1 MTEALSRTV
10 GAVEDVM
17 VSIVPRAPRE
27 RPCGSVDPRTL
38 RWTER
43 RREPRMPATV
53 RDLLAEPAFRLRVL
67 AGVHDEA
74 DLDAPLVWAHSSD
87 LVDPTPWL
95 ESGQLL
101 LTDGVHFTGH
111 DSAEFSEEYVAR
123 LRGRGIRA
131 LGFATRIV
139 HDEVPAALVT
149 ACERQGLPLL
159 EVADLTPFMGIIRF
173 VADVISRE
181 QRERLEWSLEA
192 QRRVG
197 RAALGPDGLAAILT
211 ELERQ
216 LDCWVAL
223 YDAAGQRVHLPT
235 RLDVPAEEAVAAAAR
250 HALTRGS
257 RAGLRLDDGG
267 GVTLQTIGRRD
278 HLRGVLAVGT
288 GTPLD
293 PAGSDLVA
301 SVIALASI
309 ALEQRRALDSSR
321 RQLRSGLLELL
332 AAGAFDVAESTARRL
347 GSPLPAEPVRVVVLS
362 APVHGDSLLDELEV
376 VAEEDG
382 ARLFFAERDGSLVA
396 VAAADGL
403 EPLTAVLERHGESAG
418 ASALIAWS
426 DLDRGL
432 EEARRAAERTGDGTV
447 VRFEDVAAEGM
458 IGLLAAAGAAPLARR
473 MLSPLLTPE
482 GAVLLESARVWLRR
496 NGAWEPAAR
505 DLGVHRHTLRNRITA
520 VERALGLDLD
530 DVSART
536 ELWTA
541 LRLHS

>member
-1 MTEALSRTV
+1 
-10 GAVEDVM
+10 
-17 VSIVPRAPRE
+17 
-27 RPCGSVDPRTL
+27 
-38 RWTER
+38 
-43 RREPRMPATV
+43 MPATV

-74 DLDAPLVWAHSSD
+74 ALDAPLVWVHSSD

-95 ESGQLL
+95 EPGQLL
-101 LTDGVHFTGH
+101 LTDGVHFTGR
-111 DSAEFSEEYVAR
+111 DSAEFSQEYVAR
-123 LRGRGIRA
+123 LRDRGIRA

-139 HDEVPAALVT
+139 HDRVPEALVA

-159 EVADLTPFMGIIRF
+159 EVADRTPFMGIIRF

-192 QRRVG
+192 QRRVA
-197 RAALGPDGLAAILT
+197 RAALRPDGLAAILI

-216 LDCWVAL
+216 LNCWVAL
-223 YDAAGQRVHLPT
+223 FDAAGQRVHLPT
-235 RLDVPAEEAVAAAAR
+235 RLDVPAETSVSAAVR
-250 HALTRGS
+250 QALSRGR
-257 RAGLRLDDGG
+257 RAGLRLDG

-309 ALEQRRALDSSR
+309 ALEQRRALDASR

-347 GSPLPAEPVRVVVLS
+347 GSPLPPEPVRVIVLS
-362 APVHGDSLLDELEV
+362 EPVRGDSLLDELEV
-376 VAEEDG
+376 VAEEDD
-382 ARLFFAERDGSLVA
+382 ARLFFAERDSVLVMITE
-396 VAAADGL
+396 ADGVT
-403 EPLTAVLERHGESAG
+403 PLAAVLARHSLRAGVSAPLGWGELERGVQ
-418 ASALIAWS
+418 
-426 DLDRGL
+426 
-432 EEARRAAERTGDGTV
+432 EARRAGDRASASDPLP
-447 VRFEDVAAEGM
+447 RFEDVAAEG
-458 IGLLAAAGAAPLARR
+458 LLGALVASGAGPLARR
-473 MLSPLLTPE
+473 ILAPLLTPE
-482 GAVLLESARVWLRR
+482 GAVLLESTRVWLRR

-505 DLGVHRHTLRNRITA
+505 ELGVHRHTLRNRITA
-520 VERALGLDLD
+520 VERALDIDLD
-530 DVSART
+530 DVDART

-541 LRLHS
+541 LRLL

>member
-1 MTEALSRTV
+1 
-10 GAVEDVM
+10 
-17 VSIVPRAPRE
+17 
-27 RPCGSVDPRTL
+27 
-38 RWTER
+38 
-43 RREPRMPATV
+43 MPATV
-53 RDLLAEPAFRLRVL
+53 RDLLAEPAFRLRIL

-74 DLDAPLVWAHSSD
+74 VLDAPLSWAHSSD

-111 DSAEFSEEYVAR
+111 DGVEFSEEYVAR

-139 HDEVPAALVT
+139 HDEVPAALIA

-159 EVADLTPFMGIIRF
+159 EVAELTPFMGIIRF

-192 QRRVG
+192 QRRVAH
-197 RAALGPDGLAAILT
+197 AALRPDGLGAILT

-216 LDCWVAL
+216 LGCWVAL
-223 YDAAGQRVHLPT
+223 YDAAGHRVHLPT
-235 RLDVPAEEAVAAAAR
+235 RLAVPAEESIAAAAR
-250 HALTRGS
+250 HALSRGS

-293 PAGSDLVA
+293 PAGNDLVA

-321 RQLRSGLLELL
+321 RQLQSGLLELL

-347 GSPLPAEPVRVVVLS
+347 GRALPAEPVRVVVLS
-362 APVHGDSLLDELEV
+362 APVQGDSLLDELEV
-376 VAEEDG
+376 VAEEED
-382 ARLFFAERDGSLVA
+382 ATLFFAERDGSLVA
-396 VAAADGL
+396 MTAADKL
-403 EPLTAVLERHGESAG
+403 DPLTAVLQRHGATGG
-418 ASALIAWS
+418 ASAPLGWA
-426 DLDRGL
+426 DLDRGIA
-432 EEARRAAERTGDGTV
+432 EARRAAERTGGPLT
-447 VRFEDVAAEGM
+447 RFEDVAAEGM
-458 IGLLAAAGAAPLARR
+458 LGLLAASGAEPLARR
-473 MLSPLLTPE
+473 MLAPLLSPD
-482 GAVLLESARVWLRR
+482 GAVLLESARAWLRR

-541 LRLHS
+541 LRLIH